1 MDIHVHVSPT
11 STTNQKEEETLAKG
25 TTFGGAGYLK
35 ARY

>member
-1 MDIHVHVSPT
+1 MDIHVH
-11 STTNQKEEETLAKG
+11 QKEEETLAKG